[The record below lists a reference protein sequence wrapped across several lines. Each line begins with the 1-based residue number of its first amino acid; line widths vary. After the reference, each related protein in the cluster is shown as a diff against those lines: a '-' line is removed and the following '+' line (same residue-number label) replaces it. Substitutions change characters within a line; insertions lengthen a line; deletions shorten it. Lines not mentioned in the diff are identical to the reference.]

1 MKTESPRHLRNPLLV
16 LLFLAAAAAAP
27 VAQIAMAAE
36 PEQAP
41 AAQEAA
47 VHIVYVDRPE
57 DADPEEFHIR
67 TLAPVLGRFV
77 LLRPFPAV
85 CQFADL
91 GGILAARRRPGAR
104 SSTTTSTPPAD
115 SPQSSPPSRS
125 RTSRSNQVSFRLCRA
140 RPSSSMEMRE
150 DMPRQRAPWALCESP
165 E

>member
-1 MKTESPRHLRNPLLV
+1 MKTESPRHLRNPLLA
-16 LLFLAAAAAAP
+16 LLFLAAAAASA
-27 VAQIAMAAE
+27 AQIAMAAE
-36 PEQAP
+36 PEQ
-41 AAQEAA
+41 QAA

-77 LLRPFPAV
+77 LLRLFPAV

-91 GGILAARRRPGAR
+91 GGILAARRRPGAP

-140 RPSSSMEMRE
+140 RPTSSMDMRV
-150 DMPRQRAPWALCESP
+150 DMPAQRAQWALCESL